1 MGCHTNRVLHPLPVC
16 FNLGDISGNETQVG
30 GLENGHWEHWTSLK
44 YDVFSSVDRASLMI
58 EAGLSEG
65 GWMDARAI
73 LSLLW
78 REAFVVLPASVVLLG
93 TDTS

>member
-1 MGCHTNRVLHPLPVC
+1 MAIA
-16 FNLGDISGNETQVG
+16 DA
-30 GLENGHWEHWTSLK
+30 WEHWTSLK